1 MNAETMLLQIHQIQL
16 IYASAVRGAIR
27 QSACSHVHC
36 FDIPINHCM
45 WLYVSCVRV
54 NKKSMHTQKTNV
66 VLVQTAIHFSICY

>member
-45 WLYVSCVRV
+45 SKQEINAHSENQCGFST
-54 NKKSMHTQKTNV
+54 NCHT
-66 VLVQTAIHFSICY
+66 F